1 MVAMGKEMAKL
12 ERPHRYEV
20 RLSDDE
26 MDWLLETARNE
37 GVSAADVIRG
47 LLRDFHRKLKNR

>member
-1 MVAMGKEMAKL
+1 MVVMGKEMDKL

-26 MDWLLETARNE
+26 MAGLLKIARDE
-37 GVSAADVIRG
+37 GVSAADVVRG
-47 LLRDFHRKLKNR
+47 LLRDFYRKLKNR

>member
-1 MVAMGKEMAKL
+1 MVAMRKEMAKL